1 MKSRRPSTSSNIETE
16 IEHIKIEILIEVV
29 AMFLKTFVEMVIEMV
44 AMIAMLILE
53 TNENAIKTLIEMPEI
68 NFPTVER
75 NDVEFKQWIIKALVK
90 DTMTEEIIETKIVEK
105 VTEEIKDMSS
115 T

>member
-1 MKSRRPSTSSNIETE
+1 MKSRRPSTSSNIDVE

-44 AMIAMLILE
+44 AMIAMILE
-53 TNENAIKTLIEMPEI
+53 TNENVIKTLIEMEDRRK
-68 NFPTVER
+68 VER
-75 NDVEFKQWIIKALVK
+75 IDVEFKQWIIKALVK
-90 DTMTEEIIETKIVEK
+90 DTMTEEIIETKMVEK
-105 VTEEIKDMSS
+105 VTEEEIKDMRS